1 MVVDAQVRS
10 VEASLRLDA
19 VASAGLR
26 ISRAKA
32 SDLAKNGDLRC
43 GLPEAIQAFID
54 CGWHKRL
61 RAQGRQLYGSCN
73 GSVLW
78 RV

>member
-1 MVVDAQVRS
+1 MLTQALIYLVVDAQVRS

-43 GLPEAIQAFID
+43 GLPEANP
-54 CGWHKRL
+54 
-61 RAQGRQLYGSCN
+61 SSN
-73 GSVLW
+73 
-78 RV
+78 